1 MRSMAAAFLSHT
13 RPEDTEMAVD
23 GFKDELIESIRAI
36 RAAKAG
42 EALTGPAAGPQ
53 IGANRRP

>member
-1 MRSMAAAFLSHT
+1 MAAAFLSHT

-42 EALTGPAAGPQ
+42 EA
-53 IGANRRP
+53 